1 MEVDDGDGVAAA
13 AVGDGDGLAVTGQT
27 DNLVMDSVIALR
39 GHIMKLAAEL
49 GVCWR

>member
-1 MEVDDGDGVAAA
+1 MEVDGGGGGV

-27 DNLVMDSVIALR
+27 DRLAMMDSVIALR

>member
-1 MEVDDGDGVAAA
+1 MEVDGGGV
-13 AVGDGDGLAVTGQT
+13 AVGDGGDGLAVTGQT
-27 DNLVMDSVIALR
+27 DRLVMMDSVIALR